1 MPRELDEAKVGPCSR
16 KDSPRGSVFCPLEV
30 PSTTLQDHDFTK
42 NDDHPYPFTREEWGA
57 STPFQYFTDHDDPEL
72 GRAVREGRRASSPV
86 SAGHLRQS
94 PTRKTQ
100 PRLRARNWI
109 GESARAPCRPLRL
122 ASGLNSAA
130 AHDSG
135 PGRRADG
142 PGARAR

>member
-1 MPRELDEAKVGPCSR
+1 MPREIDEAKVGPCSR

-30 PSTTLQDHDFTK
+30 PSTTLQDHAFTK
-42 NDDHPYPFTREEWGA
+42 MTITLIPIQGEEWSA

-100 PRLRARNWI
+100 PRLRAKLDWR
-109 GESARAPCRPLRL
+109 ERARAPCRPLRL

-135 PGRRADG
+135 PGRRADS